1 MLDTSDYDTD
11 WSNFYQN
18 WYEKENIY
26 LRDLL
31 YRHSCDHVYFQGSF
45 VTPSFLLAYLSGEK
59 SVVSKLSSQS
69 SFKWFQVDLFCLTDF

>member
-31 YRHSCDHVYFQGSF
+31 YRHSCDHVDFQGSF